1 LCEALINKSAMSE
14 PHHRLQL
21 KALQAQPDGS
31 EVLMYQ
37 CVECAENWQ
46 RVKPGRGKGRSDRR
60 WRRF

>member
-1 LCEALINKSAMSE
+1 MSE